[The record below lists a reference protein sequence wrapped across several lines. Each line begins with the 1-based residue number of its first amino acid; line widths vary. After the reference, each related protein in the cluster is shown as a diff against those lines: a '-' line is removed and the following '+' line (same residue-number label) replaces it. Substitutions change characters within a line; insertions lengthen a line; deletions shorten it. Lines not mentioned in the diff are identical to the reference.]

1 MRRRAAVLFVASPV
15 LLILAATAAISVG
28 TAAIPFDTVWAIVL
42 DRLSPGLIH
51 VSWPASRA
59 SIVWEL
65 RVPRAILAILVG
77 AGLGMAG
84 TVMQGVTRN
93 PLADPHLLGVS
104 AGAALGANVAILLT
118 GHLLGPYTVPLFA
131 FGGAMAATGLVILT
145 ARFAQTTG
153 AAHLVLAGVAT
164 AFVVG
169 SLGNVLI
176 VVADPRAVASVVFW
190 MLGGFGFAQWGN
202 LGIQAAALLGC
213 GLVFL
218 ANARQLNGL
227 AMGDETATTLGIP
240 VGALRTLLLVT
251 NALLTGVMVAVSGMI
266 GFVGLMMPHIARLMV
281 GGDNRLVLP
290 AAAILGALFLVVA
303 DIAARTLAAPND
315 IPIGVVTGL
324 VGGLCFVWLLR
335 RASRP

>member
-1 MRRRAAVLFVASPV
+1 M
-15 LLILAATAAISVG
+15 
-28 TAAIPFDTVWAIVL
+28 
-42 DRLSPGLIH
+42 
-51 VSWPASRA
+51 
-59 SIVWEL
+59 
-65 RVPRAILAILVG
+65 
-77 AGLGMAG
+77 
-84 TVMQGVTRN
+84 
-93 PLADPHLLGVS
+93 
-104 AGAALGANVAILLT
+104 
-118 GHLLGPYTVPLFA
+118 PLFA

-176 VVADPRAVASVVFW
+176 IVADPRAVASVVFW

-202 LGIQAAALLGC
+202 LGVPAAALLGC
-213 GLVFL
+213 GLVFM

-240 VGALRTLLLVT
+240 VGTLRTLLLVT
-251 NALLTGVMVAVSGMI
+251 SALLTGVMVAVSGMI

-324 VGGLCFVWLLR
+324 VGGLFFVWLLR
-335 RASRP
+335 RAR